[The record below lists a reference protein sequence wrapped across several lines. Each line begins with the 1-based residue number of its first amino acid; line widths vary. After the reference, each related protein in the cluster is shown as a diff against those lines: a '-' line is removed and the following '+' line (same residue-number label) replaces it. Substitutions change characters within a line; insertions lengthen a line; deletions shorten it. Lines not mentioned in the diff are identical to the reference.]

1 MTVAQPRR
9 RRPTQPDRLTIGAV
23 IAALREDFPDVSV
36 SKLRFLEAAGL
47 VHPARTA
54 SGYRVYARSDVE
66 RIRYVLTAQR
76 ERFWPLRVI
85 REALDAMDRGL
96 TVPVAGADERPAV
109 PPEVSDPL
117 IPSALELAAPRLLRL
132 TAEELR
138 STSGLSREMFGALQE
153 YGVLPLGATD
163 FTEDHLAIARAAGAL
178 AAYGVE
184 ARHLR
189 SFRTAADRE
198 IGLAQQVRAPAKA
211 TPGRGAMDD
220 PTAEV
225 LRHCIALHVALVRSG
240 LSG

>member
-1 MTVAQPRR
+1 MAQPRR

-96 TVPVAGADERPAV
+96 TVPDAGADERPAV
-109 PPEVSDPL
+109 PPEV
-117 IPSALELAAPRLLRL
+117 
-132 TAEELR
+132 
-138 STSGLSREMFGALQE
+138 SGLSREMFGALQE
-153 YGVLPLGATD
+153 YGVLPLGSTD

>member
-1 MTVAQPRR
+1 MT
-9 RRPTQPDRLTIGAV
+9 PT
-23 IAALREDFPDVSV
+23 RE
-36 SKLRFLEAAGL
+36 
-47 VHPARTA
+47 
-54 SGYRVYARSDVE
+54 
-66 RIRYVLTAQR
+66 
-76 ERFWPLRVI
+76 
-85 REALDAMDRGL
+85 
-96 TVPVAGADERPAV
+96 
-109 PPEVSDPL
+109 L
-117 IPSALELAAPRLLRL
+117 IPSALDLGAPRLLRL

-153 YGVLPLGATD
+153 YGVLPLGSTD

-211 TPGRGAMDD
+211 TAGRGAMDD